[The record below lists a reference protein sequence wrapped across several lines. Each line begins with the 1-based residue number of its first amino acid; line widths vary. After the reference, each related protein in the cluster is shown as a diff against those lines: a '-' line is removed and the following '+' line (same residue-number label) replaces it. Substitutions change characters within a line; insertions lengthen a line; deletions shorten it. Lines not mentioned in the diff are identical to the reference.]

1 MPKKMLILPGNAEL
15 EGNTFPNEEGKT
27 IKWKDG
33 ALHWGAA
40 KEYAHLKGY
49 EPVPVNVPG
58 DNQSQT
64 SPQAK
69 AALKAF
75 LEDPDEA
82 DTAFYGFSGGGYTLR
97 HILEFLA
104 TDEGKKK
111 KLPDMPMNNPE
122 ALHRIDLVVVL
133 GAPKRHISDYD
144 SAKYNNLAKQN
155 KSVDPKK
162 WKDLKA
168 WDVVHRTNPTESA
181 LPKSGVPQAV
191 VDKLKKEKH
200 DTHMFGPEVLLAEY
214 KNNDQKVD
222 DDWEDLDKDDSKVR

>member
-15 EGNTFPNEEGKT
+15 EGKTFPDENGDAIT
-27 IKWKDG
+27 WKDG

-40 KEYAHLKGY
+40 KEYAGLKGY

-58 DNQSQT
+58 DKQSQT

-111 KLPDMPMNNPE
+111 KMPDMPLNNPE
-122 ALHRIDLVVVL
+122 ALHRIKLVVVF
-133 GAPKRHISDYD
+133 GAPKQDR
-144 SAKYNNLAKQN
+144 SAYAWATYNALAKQN
-155 KSVDPKK
+155 KKVDPKQ
-162 WKDLKA
+162 WMDLN
-168 WDVVHRTNPTESA
+168 WDLVYRKNPKNSA
-181 LPKSGVPQAV
+181 LAKSGVPENV
-191 VDKLKKEKH
+191 VKKVLEKF
-200 DTHMFGPEVLLAEY
+200 DTHMFGPEVLLAEAKAKDAKEGDY
-214 KNNDQKVD
+214 WQK
-222 DDWEDLDKDDSKVR
+222 